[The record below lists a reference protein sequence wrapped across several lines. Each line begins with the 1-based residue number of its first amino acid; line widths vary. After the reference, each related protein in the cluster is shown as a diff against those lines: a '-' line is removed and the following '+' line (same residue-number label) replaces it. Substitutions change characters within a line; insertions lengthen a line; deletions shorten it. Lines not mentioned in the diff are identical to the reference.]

1 MVHLLVWR
9 IYEKKGI
16 MGLRRALIEG
26 RQVLNYDRDEDYY
39 SGGGD
44 THDDF
49 DDVGGFPGLWIEI

>member
-1 MVHLLVWR
+1 MK
-9 IYEKKGI
+9 KKGI

-49 DDVGGFPGLWIEI
+49 DDVGGFPGLWVEI

>member
-1 MVHLLVWR
+1 MK
-9 IYEKKGI
+9 E
-16 MGLRRALIEG
+16 LRRLNRLLNEG
-26 RQVLNYDRDEDYY
+26 GQVLNYDRDEDYY